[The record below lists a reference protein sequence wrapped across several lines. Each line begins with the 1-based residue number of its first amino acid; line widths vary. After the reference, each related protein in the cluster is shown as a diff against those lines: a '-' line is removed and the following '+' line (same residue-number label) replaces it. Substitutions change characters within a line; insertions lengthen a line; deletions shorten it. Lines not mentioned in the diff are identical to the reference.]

1 VKTLTLKLIAIDCT
15 HFFFI
20 FSRLQYNTS
29 AKQITRKM
37 AERGLTMLV
46 HSVVIG
52 IAVYAIMVFL
62 LKQSPAV
69 AENRSILIASAVL
82 IYMIVFGHGL
92 PGRMNSQL

>member
-1 VKTLTLKLIAIDCT
+1 
-15 HFFFI
+15 
-20 FSRLQYNTS
+20 
-29 AKQITRKM
+29 
-37 AERGLTMLV
+37 MLV

-69 AENRSILIASAVL
+69 AENRSILIAYAVL